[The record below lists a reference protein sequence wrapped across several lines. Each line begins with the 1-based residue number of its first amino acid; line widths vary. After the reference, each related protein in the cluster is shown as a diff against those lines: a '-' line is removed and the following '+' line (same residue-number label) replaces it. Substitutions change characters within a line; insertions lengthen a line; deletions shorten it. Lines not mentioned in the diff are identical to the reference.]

1 MVSSSNRV
9 LSFGSVLA
17 VLALSSAAV
26 GTHSSVVMLALLG
39 TALFQSVQAA
49 DPDCLAGNILIF
61 FFSILL
67 ILSFLIVADFDVS
80 LMNQIDDLIAS
91 TVKGD
96 VIVESGNQWK
106 SASLQ
111 TGLHFL
117 F

>member
-49 DPDCLAGNILIF
+49 DPDCLAGNILKFF
-61 FFSILL
+61 FFSVLN
-67 ILSFLIVADFDVS
+67 FLIVADFDVS
-80 LMNQIDDLIAS
+80 LMNQIDDLTAS